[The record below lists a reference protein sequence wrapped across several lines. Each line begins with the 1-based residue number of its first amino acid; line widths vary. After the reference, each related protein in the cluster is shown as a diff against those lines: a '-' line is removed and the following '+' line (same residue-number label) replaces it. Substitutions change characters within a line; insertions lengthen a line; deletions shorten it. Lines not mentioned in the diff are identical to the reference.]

1 MKVDRKNI
9 NSKAQFTEQQ
19 DIKIKGGNPRL
30 IISESF
36 PPFVLSMVICPKVLL
51 MIILSSVLFP
61 WHLLQHL
68 LS

>member
-19 DIKIKGGNPRL
+19 DIKIKGGSLRL

-36 PPFVLSMVICPKVLL
+36 PPIVLSTVIYQKYY
-51 MIILSSVLFP
+51 
-61 WHLLQHL
+61 
-68 LS
+68 